1 MMRSRGMK
9 RGQEGTLGQGG
20 RCEKVDRTFND
31 NMEQDEVMMNAG
43 TMMIKRNKKRMN
55 KRTNTWT

>member
-1 MMRSRGMK
+1 MK

-20 RCEKVDRTFND
+20 RCKKVDRTFND

-55 KRTNTWT
+55 KRTNT

>member
-1 MMRSRGMK
+1 MK